1 METVHTCLKLAEAYD
16 HTSTYLRTHETQL
29 QRMETYFKRV
39 QVNQSCVHACYRL
52 MLMNLHAKHMTRN
65 ILVRKLES
73 IYAHT

>member
-39 QVNQSCVHACYRL
+39 QVN
-52 MLMNLHAKHMTRN
+52 
-65 ILVRKLES
+65 
-73 IYAHT
+73 